1 MARLPRSFKSRR
13 TCAIPQTSSTVP
25 RKRSYL
31 ETLPS
36 AELATSTTSST
47 ASDDLLNEV
56 AIDKVSLELDIELPL
71 LIET

>member
-1 MARLPRSFKSRR
+1 MMARLPRSFKSRR
-13 TCAIPQTSSTVP
+13 TCAIPRTSSTVP

-36 AELATSTTSST
+36 TELAASTTSST
-47 ASDDLLNEV
+47 DDLLNEV
-56 AIDKVSLELDIELPL
+56 AIDEVSLELDIELLL